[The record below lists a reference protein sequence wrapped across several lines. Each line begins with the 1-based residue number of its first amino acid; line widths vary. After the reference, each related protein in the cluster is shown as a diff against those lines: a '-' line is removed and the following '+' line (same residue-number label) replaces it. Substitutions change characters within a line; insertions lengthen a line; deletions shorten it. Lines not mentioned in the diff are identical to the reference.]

1 MELQRLTPR
10 LLPLA
15 LQGVARLQQL
25 REFTFRPESRQP
37 EDALRLGAVAWTGNC
52 LVGFFVLGLGI
63 WSVFAPLSSA
73 AIASGVVE
81 PESSRKT
88 VQHLEG
94 GIIRAILVKNGDRV
108 AAGQTLIRLDDT
120 QPRSERDALLAQY
133 WDARI
138 REARLRSEQDGRHDM
153 VIPEDVETA
162 ARDDA
167 VVGAILDGQRRI
179 FRTRYAVEQ
188 SQREILRQR
197 IGEVE
202 QQAAGLAARKTAII
216 AQMRFVGRE
225 TDAASEL
232 VAKKLERQSR
242 LLELGRETASLTGQL
257 GETGAQILQAQRNLK
272 ESYAEL
278 LKFEG
283 DRQEQ
288 IARELRE
295 SEDTAFRVGK
305 RLQAVAAQLARTDIR
320 APIDG
325 TVANLRVHTR
335 DGVIGP
341 GEPLLDLVPAQDR
354 LVVTVHVKPTD
365 INVVHVGLTAR
376 VHFLPYD
383 QRRVPLVFGRVD
395 YVSADRISGND
406 GEKPY
411 YAATISIDPAAL
423 ASAKGVSLI
432 PGMPVQALIETGQST
447 VAVYAL
453 RPLIDSFGRAFREN

>member
-1 MELQRLTPR
+1 MEFQRLAPR

-15 LQGVARLQQL
+15 RKGVVRLQQI
-25 REFTFRPESRQP
+25 REFTFLPVGRRPD
-37 EDALRLGAVAWTGNC
+37 DALRLGTVAWTGNC

-94 GIIRAILVKNGDRV
+94 GIVRAILVRNGDRV
-108 AAGQTLIRLDDT
+108 VAGQALVRLDDT

-138 REARLRSEQDGRHDM
+138 REARLRAEQDDSRDM
-153 VIPEDVETA
+153 AISQEIEA
-162 ARDDA
+162 AAHDDA
-167 VVGAILDGQRRI
+167 VVGAILGGQRKI
-179 FRTRYAVEQ
+179 FHTRYAVEQ

-197 IGEVE
+197 IGEAE
-202 QQAAGLAARKTAII
+202 QQAIGLAARKTAII
-216 AQMRFVGRE
+216 AQMQFVRRE
-225 TDAASEL
+225 TDAASVL

-257 GETGAQILQAQRNLK
+257 GETGAQILQAGQNLN
-272 ESYAEL
+272 ESHAEL

-295 SEDTAFRVGK
+295 TGDTVFRVGK
-305 RLQAVAAQLARTDIR
+305 RLQAVADQLARTEIR

-325 TVANLRVHTR
+325 TVANLRIHTR
-335 DGVIGP
+335 EGVIGP

-354 LVVTVHVKPTD
+354 LVVTVHIKPTD

-383 QRRVPLVFGRVD
+383 QRRVPLVVGRVD
-395 YVSADRISGND
+395 YVSADRIVGSD
-406 GEKPY
+406 GDKPY
-411 YAATISIDPAAL
+411 YAATISIDPANLAL
-423 ASAKGVSLI
+423 ANGVSLI
-432 PGMPVQALIETGQST
+432 SGMPVQALIETGQST